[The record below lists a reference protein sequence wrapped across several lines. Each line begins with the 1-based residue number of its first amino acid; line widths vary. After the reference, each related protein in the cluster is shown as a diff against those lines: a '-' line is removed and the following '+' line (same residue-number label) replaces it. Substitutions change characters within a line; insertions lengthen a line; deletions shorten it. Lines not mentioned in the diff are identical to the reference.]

1 MGASEDD
8 TLEDARL
15 ARRISEGRDA
25 GAEALLCA
33 RLFPRIR
40 AYGLLHLR
48 DSDDAVDLAQYVL
61 VVVIE
66 SLRARKVRDLDRFSA
81 FVSGTCRN
89 TTLDWRKTERRRR
102 ALLDRFG
109 PSLASVIE
117 PAARIAGKRLEQ
129 CLAAHLSQISRIDV
143 AIESTRGVYR
153 LDDVSFDRARGVVL
167 LAQRADL
174 IRTFPRGA
182 YTIRLFAIDEQ
193 GERREREVGHYTMDH
208 TAFTVPS

>member
-15 ARRISEGRDA
+15 ARCISEGPNA

-48 DSDDAVDLAQYVL
+48 DSDDAVDLAQHVL
-61 VVVIE
+61 VVLIE
-66 SLRARKVRDLDRFSA
+66 SLRAKKVRDLDRFSA

-109 PSLASVIE
+109 PSFASVVE

-129 CLAAHLSQISRIDV
+129 CLAA
-143 AIESTRGVYR
+143 
-153 LDDVSFDRARGVVL
+153 
-167 LAQRADL
+167 LA
-174 IRTFPRGA
+174 P
-182 YTIRLFAIDEQ
+182 
-193 GERREREVGHYTMDH
+193 RERTILALTYFADFSGAEIASELEMSPTHVRVARYRALEQLHECLGGR
-208 TAFTVPS
+208 P